1 MQQRPDDLF
10 LQQRQY
16 TLDILEHTS
25 MTECKPYTTT
35 VDTQAKVSSDTGTHV
50 SDPTAYRSLA
60 EALQYHTF
68 TKSDISYAIQ

>member
-16 TLDILEHTS
+16 ALDILEHTS
-25 MTECKPYTTT
+25 MTDCKPYTTT

-50 SDPTAYRSLA
+50 SDPTAYWSLA
-60 EALQYHTF
+60 EAL
-68 TKSDISYAIQ
+68 